1 MTSRDSDTIDALA
14 WDVAT
19 FMRDVDFYAF
29 NDAYDSFEEG
39 VEEARTLLAGRIS
52 RTSVTD
58 TIRGLIDDDALL
70 PEQEVVARSLL
81 ARIALLDGGRPSKNR
96 WASAGKKP
104 SGMMRWNP
112 QGYSAII
119 IRSNGDYAFTAIY
132 DLDTL
137 RFGVIPD
144 ALRQE
149 PGAKLFKIVT
159 EAEKEAILA
168 AFRAKG
174 VQFK

>member
-1 MTSRDSDTIDALA
+1 MTSRDSDTLDALA
-14 WDVAT
+14 WDVAA
-19 FMRDVDFYAF
+19 FLRDVDHYTYFDTF
-29 NDAYDSFEEG
+29 DTFEDG
-39 VEEARTLLAGRIS
+39 VEQARMLLASGFTRS
-52 RTSVTD
+52 DVTD
-58 TIRGLIDDDALL
+58 TIRELIDHDALL
-70 PEQEVVARSLL
+70 PEQEVVARDLL
-81 ARIALLDGGRPSKNR
+81 TRIALLDGGKPSKNR
-96 WASAGKKP
+96 RASAGRKP
-104 SGMMRWNP
+104 SGMKRWNP